1 MFAGGFFP
9 KSDIVGDTD
18 VSWRLL
24 RKPFEMPT
32 LSSDKISHA
41 AIDRERSLMSEKRGG
56 TSGFSGLRRSI
67 ARLASSVAGDDPK
80 PRKEKQET
88 ALTEDDADLR
98 VEDIQVGEDLFEE
111 APLDDEDFDAAP
123 PPISVADEDSGPTD
137 SGEDP
142 IAGCALDPS
151 DFDQSKPVYAALSRH
166 VHLKQRA
173 SALRANIK
181 AINENNPRYWRRR
194 AQKFFDA
201 VVDRGLFGADTSP
214 PPGHLRSFDV
224 LPRRRLQYNLVR
236 GMNWYASNH
245 GFFPQIFRP
254 RRFTEKLLVTK
265 FFAPVP
271 MPSPGDK
278 LNNQLYIPQA
288 FRDEV
293 KTPKRYWESHVPVIP
308 EQFDAPPG
316 VYYFKANHAS
326 GANLKVELPLN
337 EEDHERLT
345 ALAKKWLAFDYGVRG
360 GEWWYEMVHRKVY
373 LEESFSSIGESTTDW
388 KIFVLNGKATLI
400 QVDLDR
406 DQNHVQ
412 LLYDRDFT
420 WLPCELFFKTG
431 DPIEKPQNFDD
442 IVYVA
447 EAIGRQFEFARVDLY
462 NTAQGLVLGEITLA
476 PGGARL
482 RLRSPEL
489 DMWMGEQWDSAFFK
503 PGWRPRT
510 SAFPF

>member
-1 MFAGGFFP
+1 MSGNNSGPGG
-9 KSDIVGDTD
+9 
-18 VSWRLL
+18 L
-24 RKPFEMPT
+24 
-32 LSSDKISHA
+32 
-41 AIDRERSLMSEKRGG
+41 
-56 TSGFSGLRRSI
+56 SGLRRSF
-67 ARLASSVAGDDPK
+67 ARLTSAVAGDDAK
-80 PRKEKQET
+80 PVAETSPEKDSLSLHDGDE
-88 ALTEDDADLR
+88 LNLDEI
-98 VEDIQVGEDLFEE
+98 EVGEEFYEE
-111 APLDDEDFDAAP
+111 DSLEDEDFDSAP
-123 PPISVADEDSGPTD
+123 PQLDFATDEDEPALE
-137 SGEDP
+137 GEDP
-142 IAGCALDPS
+142 IAGCALNAR
-151 DFDQSKPVYAALSRH
+151 DFDQNEPVYAALSRY
-166 VHLKQRA
+166 VHLKQRV
-173 SALRANIK
+173 SELRTGIDSVNAK
-181 AINENNPRYWRRR
+181 NPRYWRRR

-201 VVDRGLFGADTSP
+201 IVDRKLYGADAPP

-245 GFFPQIFRP
+245 GFFPNIFHP

-278 LNNQLYIPQA
+278 RNNHLYIPQA

-293 KTPKRYWESHVPVIP
+293 KTPKRYWESHIPVIP
-308 EQFDAPPG
+308 ERIDAPPG

-326 GANLKVELPLN
+326 GANLKVELPLS
-337 EEDHERLT
+337 EDDHTRLT
-345 ALAKKWLAFDYGVRG
+345 AQAKKWLNFDYGVRG

-373 LEESFSSIGESTTDW
+373 LEESFSDFGESTTDW
-388 KIFVLNGKATLI
+388 KIFVLNGKAVLV

-412 LLYDRDFT
+412 LLYDRNFT

-431 DPIEKPQNFDD
+431 DPIEKPSNFDD
-442 IVYVA
+442 IIYVA

-462 NTAQGLVLGEITLA
+462 NTAAGLVLGEITLA

-489 DMWMGEQWDSAFFK
+489 DMWMGDQWDSGFFK

-510 SAFPF
+510 SSFPF